1 MAHLRNDEFWL
12 STGMTAN
19 ATECFQALEHMK
31 SLGVQFRHLHYG
43 DPTQIPDVMAS
54 LQTWIPDETLAM
66 PMVVYTECYDYSDP
80 VSRVAKAVV
89 GLSNIQATD
98 WNALTSFSGA

>member
-1 MAHLRNDEFWL
+1 M
-12 STGMTAN
+12 
-19 ATECFQALEHMK
+19 
-31 SLGVQFRHLHYG
+31 
-43 DPTQIPDVMAS
+43 
-54 LQTWIPDETLAM
+54 PDETLAM